1 MTIIDRNGLIACYR
15 LIAPHIHRTSV
26 LTARSLNQEIGAE
39 IFFKCENFQRAG
51 SFKIRGA
58 SHAIKCLTPEQASTG
73 VVTHSSGNFAQAL
86 ALAAR
91 SAGVKACIVMP
102 ANASQVKSA
111 AAAAYGA
118 EIVVCEPTI
127 EDRQLQAHRIIEER
141 GATFI
146 HPSNDLNVIL
156 GQGTAAV
163 ELFEEHSD
171 LDYLL
176 VPVGGGGLI
185 AGCSLAA
192 VHFSDHCQTIGA
204 EPLAADDAWRSLASG
219 KIETNISTDTIADG
233 LRTCLGDR
241 TFPIMQ
247 KNVQRIIRVSE
258 QAIIDAMQL
267 IWHRMKIVIE
277 PSSAVAYAA
286 LEMEKQKFRGK
297 KIGVILSG
305 GNVDFAKCLQ

>member
-1 MTIIDRNGLIACYR
+1 MRSIDRNGLTACHHGIR
-15 LIAPHIHRTSV
+15 PHIHCTPI
-26 LTARSLNQEIGAE
+26 LTARSLNSEIGAE
-39 IFFKCENFQRAG
+39 IYFKCENFQRAG

-58 SHAIKCLTPEQASTG
+58 SHAILCLTPEQVSNG

-102 ANASQVKSA
+102 ANASQVKLA
-111 AAAAYGA
+111 ATAAYGA
-118 EIVVCEPTI
+118 EIIVCESTI
-127 EDRQLQAHRIIEER
+127 EDRQLQANRIVEER

-146 HPSNDLNVIL
+146 HPSNDLDVIL
-156 GQGTAAV
+156 GQSTAAV
-163 ELFEEHSD
+163 ELFEVHPD
-171 LDYLL
+171 LDVLL

-192 VHFSDHCQTIGA
+192 VYFSDHCQTIGA
-204 EPLAADDAWRSLASG
+204 EPLAVDDAWRSLASG
-219 KIETNISTDTIADG
+219 NIETNKSTETIADG
-233 LRTCLGDR
+233 LRTGLGDR
-241 TFPIMQ
+241 NFPIIQ
-247 KNVQRIIRVSE
+247 KNVERIIRVSE

-267 IWHRMKIVIE
+267 IWQRMKIVIE

-286 LEMEKQKFRGK
+286 LEIEKQKFRGK

-305 GNVDFAKCLQ
+305 GNVDLANLPY